1 MESDHV
7 VEEEPVQV
15 NSYQELQDVNVLE
28 KASIWQALMAKL
40 REEEKEERERTG
52 QLPVVPAAPR
62 PKRKRKRAPTT
73 SPGDVPLARKSARL
87 AQRSGPA
94 PSYHEEEEE
103 KARGRS
109 RTLGSGGARARSRQL
124 RPRRPKTTYVEE
136 ELEPLDSV
144 LFCDVC
150 GVPREGGCALH
161 PPVFSS
167 GEEFSLKVEPSHIR
181 KAGEGVINH
190 GDVIPRGLL
199 FGPYPGAF
207 VPVEHRQQAEMSGN
221 AWEITDPE
229 GSGVLGFV
237 DPGPA
242 VDVTS
247 GPLYWM
253 VKVNCAPDS
262 AGQNLEGFQFEKKIF
277 YRVLKPIPAGKE
289 LLVFYGEPYANDL
302 GVNVQLMDRYKGK
315 EDHSSEGAPCGHCG
329 TLFSTEEFLRQH
341 LSTGGEGST
350 GCKASKS
357 KKKAQ
362 AGSAERFSCAECS
375 SSFSFKHDLAR
386 HISGVHDGTKFCCSR
401 PGCGKSFTQKV
412 SLVRHVATVHDG
424 IKAFQCGTCGLSY
437 GKKNN
442 LDRHIASAHQLVRHS
457 CHCGASFSE
466 KSNLKRHQAT
476 VHGGKQRVQS
486 KVKKYACTT
495 CQEAGIDRRFRESA
509 QLRRHLKAQHK
520 EVYLREKEEY
530 EAAHPYICKYAKCK
544 KRFKTMKEKRRHQKK
559 LHPLHR

>member
-1 MESDHV
+1 M
-7 VEEEPVQV
+7 VEAEPVQV
-15 NSYQELQDVNVLE
+15 KTYQDLQDANVLE

-40 REEEKEERERTG
+40 REEEEEEERERTG

-94 PSYHEEEEE
+94 PLYHEEEEE
-103 KARGRS
+103 EARGRS

-136 ELEPLDSV
+136 ELEPLDSII
-144 LFCDVC
+144 FCGVC
-150 GVPREGGCALH
+150 GVPREGGCSLH

-207 VPVEHRQQAEMSGN
+207 VPVENRQQAEMSGN

-242 VDVTS
+242 VDIS
-247 GPLYWM
+247 AGPLYWM

-262 AGQNLEGFQFEKKIF
+262 AGQNLEGFQLGKKIY
-277 YRVLKPIPAGKE
+277 YRVVKPIPAGKE
-289 LLVFYGEPYANDL
+289 LLVFYGEPYAKSL
-302 GVNVQLMDRYKGK
+302 GVDVQLMDRYKGR
-315 EDHSSEGAPCGHCG
+315 EDHSSEGVPCGYCG
-329 TLFSTEEFLRQH
+329 TLFSSEEFLRQH

-350 GCKASKS
+350 VCLASKIKR

-362 AGSAERFSCAECS
+362 AGLAERFPCGDCDVT
-375 SSFSFKHDLAR
+375 FSFKSDLLR
-386 HISGVHDGTKFCCSR
+386 HSKTVHGGTTFCCSR
-401 PGCGKSFTQKV
+401 PGCGKSFNRKV
-412 SLVRHVATVHDG
+412 NLLRHVATVHG
-424 IKAFQCGTCGLSY
+424 GCKAFKCGICGVSY
-437 GKKNN
+437 GQKEH
-442 LDRHIASAHQLVRHS
+442 LTRHVASVHQLVRHS
-457 CHCGASFSE
+457 CDCGASFSD
-466 KSNLKRHQAT
+466 KSDLKKHQDT
-476 VHGGKQRVQS
+476 VHGGKEKRVQS
-486 KVKKYACTT
+486 KVKKFACAT
-495 CQEAGIDRRFRESA
+495 CQEEGIDRRFLAPSH
-509 QLRRHLKAQHK
+509 LRRHLKAQHK
-520 EVYLREKEEY
+520 EVYLRQKEEY
-530 EAAHPYICKYAKCK
+530 EAAHPHTCKYVKCK
-544 KRFKTMKEKRRHQKK
+544 KRFKTLKEKRRHQKK
-559 LHPLHR
+559 LHPLHRH